1 MLSTPGEQPI
11 DRPGRQATEKTA
23 TSAAHDDDSHDA
35 IGKCLD
41 PPGFGQAVIDG
52 VAVDH
57 AAYF

>member
-1 MLSTPGEQPI
+1 MMTIATTPSE
-11 DRPGRQATEKTA
+11 
-23 TSAAHDDDSHDA
+23 
-35 IGKCLD
+35 KCLD